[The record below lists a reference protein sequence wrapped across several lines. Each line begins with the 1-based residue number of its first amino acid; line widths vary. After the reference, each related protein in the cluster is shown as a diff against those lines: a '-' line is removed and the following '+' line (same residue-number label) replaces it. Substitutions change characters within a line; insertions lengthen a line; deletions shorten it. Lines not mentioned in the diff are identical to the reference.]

1 MIFTT
6 YLMIILGDDR
16 RKITHDFTPF
26 ALKAYNSLCYNTKN
40 YVFSL
45 RFKSF
50 IELCLFI
57 AYQKCFN
64 PHCIATKKRVPRA
77 LVQAS
82 LLFVKYLT

>member
-1 MIFTT
+1 MIQRIMF
-6 YLMIILGDDR
+6 
-16 RKITHDFTPF
+16 F
-26 ALKAYNSLCYNTKN
+26 A
-40 YVFSL
+40 L
-45 RFKSF
+45 RFKPY